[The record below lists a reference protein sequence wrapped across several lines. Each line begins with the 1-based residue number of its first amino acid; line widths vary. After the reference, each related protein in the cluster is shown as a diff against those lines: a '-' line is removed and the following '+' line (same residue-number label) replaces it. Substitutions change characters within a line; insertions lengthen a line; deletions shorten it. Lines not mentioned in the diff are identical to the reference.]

1 MNLIKKFSLLSLS
14 FFVVGCVLP
23 PAQNRTA
30 SNAATASV
38 ICSAFSKDSASCIS
52 GALQGATGTSQQVE
66 QQRLEALEREN
77 RRLRAEQEDLER
89 KNRAAREE
97 KRNLER
103 ESFNMKRDNRL
114 R

>member
-1 MNLIKKFSLLSLS
+1 MKKLLLFGIACSLLTACASPS
-14 FFVVGCVLP
+14 K
-23 PAQNRTA
+23 QNNRAT
-30 SNAATASV
+30 NAATASV
-38 ICSAFSKDSASCIS
+38 ICSALTRDSASCIS
-52 GALQGATGTSQQVE
+52 GALQGATGTSQQLE
-66 QQRLEALEREN
+66 QQRLESLEREN
-77 RRLRAEQEDLER
+77 RRLRAEQDDLER